1 MSDQFDN
8 RLSARIKDVFGQ
20 HVEEYNPADWQRM
33 QAKLGH
39 KPDKKVIVLFPLWA
53 KAASVILLM
62 GLSVFLF
69 NNNYDNYDNQI
80 SIADNADIE
89 DKAENDHIN
98 ADNTLNISQIENT
111 GEKEIPE
118 TNQNLTGPEK
128 KENSKVM
135 ASKNSFNNNDVNN
148 TDIQY
153 IAGKEDLFSMDSSKV
168 VLADIKNHLNR
179 HRNRISEDISPKD
192 NSKVVLGDIKNHLN
206 RHRDKIRQKDSLGSS
221 KTNPDLYLVHDDLG
235 IAETSDKKHKNIEF
249 GLGLATVSN
258 YSPDTKGSS
267 INMGGGFSADYQLA
281 KKISISTGMYIA
293 KNELGY
299 NNGSGNV
306 IQSLKNADYAADN
319 SLAMIDGNSAQT
331 DVSFMAIDIP
341 LNLKYRLN
349 KVSVSAGVSSLI
361 FLSEKFTTNYN
372 ASVTNTTFNS
382 ETSRYET
389 NTSVQN
395 YTNEE
400 KSGSFNHFDFAG
412 LLNVSVGYDIPLVS
426 GSIAVEPY
434 VKVPLSNITSRELKM
449 GSGGVMVR
457 YTF

>member
-1 MSDQFDN
+1 ME
-8 RLSARIKDVFGQ
+8 V
-20 HVEEYNPADWQRM
+20 YNPADWQRM
-33 QAKLGH
+33 QAKLNQ
-39 KPDKKVIVLFPLWA
+39 KSDSKVIVLFPFWA
-53 KAASVILLM
+53 KAASVILLI

-69 NNNYDNYDNQI
+69 NNNYDNYDNQLALTNGSFNENMAENVSEGSDNEAFVSQKNEVGNTSVTDKKQNLVSALNTDHKKESADKEI
-80 SIADNADIE
+80 HVVKNEKSPEIIYIADRDDIFP
-89 DKAENDHIN
+89 
-98 ADNTLNISQIENT
+98 T
-111 GEKEIPE
+111 
-118 TNQNLTGPEK
+118 
-128 KENSKVM
+128 
-135 ASKNSFNNNDVNN
+135 
-148 TDIQY
+148 
-153 IAGKEDLFSMDSSKV
+153 DSSKL
-168 VLADIKNHLNR
+168 VLADIKNHLNL
-179 HRNRISEDISPKD
+179 HRNKIRDDISAKD
-192 NSKVVLGDIKNHLN
+192 KSKLVLGDIKNHLN
-206 RHRDKIRQKDSLGSS
+206 RHRDKIRQKDSLSS
-221 KTNPDLYLVHDDLG
+221 AKANPGLYLVADDLV
-235 IAETSDKKHKNIEF
+235 IEETSDKKHRNIEF

-281 KKISISTGMYIA
+281 EKISISTGMYIA

-319 SLAMIDGNSAQT
+319 SLALIDGNSAQT

-372 ASVTNTTFNS
+372 ASITNTTFNS

-434 VKVPLSNITSRELKM
+434 VKVPLSNITSKELKM